1 MKWQWQF
8 ELSASSRSLSFS
20 SDGGSKSTTI
30 TSRRRMIYIN
40 DSGSAT
46 GSLGNWESHSFSSS
60 ESLSWITKSTSG
72 NTIELTAEKSVE
84 PARSGTLTVIQNRSG
99 YYLYGGSDYPSDS
112 SSISVTLS
120 QSSGQ
125 TTVYII
131 MSAEENN
138 GKTCSYAYARGVGP
152 SGVDTDV
159 TVTGHVTFFEHTSVN
174 VIWEGDVTATI
185 HEGEWKSDYTHEE
198 SGLCSV
204 EFDITSISPSSGP
217 KGYVYVKG

>member
-1 MKWQWQF
+1 
-8 ELSASSRSLSFS
+8 
-20 SDGGSKSTTI
+20 
-30 TSRRRMIYIN
+30 MIYIN

-72 NTIELTAEKSVE
+72 NTIALTAENSIE

-112 SSISVTLS
+112 ASISVTLN

-131 MSAEENN
+131 MSAEETN

-159 TVTGHVTFFEHTSVN
+159 TVTGHITFKKQGSADIV
-174 VIWEGDVTATI
+174 WEGDVTAVI
-185 HEGEWKSDYTHEE
+185 PEGEWKSSYTHEE
-198 SGLCSV
+198 NGSCSV
-204 EFDITSISPSSGP
+204 IPDITSISPSSGP